1 MTARARRHR
10 RVDLAASVMGAAG
23 LVLFP
28 VLVHAASC
36 SISAT
41 AAGFGIYDETQ
52 NDTAVATISGS
63 CSRAAIGD
71 PDIASTTIALSTG
84 VSGTYVSRQMAN
96 GANRLNYNLYVDV
109 ARSRVWG
116 DGSAG
121 TNTVNA
127 LSLLTNGRFL
137 NPNDTRTFSL
147 PAYGRIPAGQS
158 VASGAY
164 ADTITVTI
172 TY

>member
-1 MTARARRHR
+1 MTACASQRW
-10 RVDLAASVMGAAG
+10 LAVATGLTGAVAM
-23 LVLFP
+23 LLFP
-28 VLVHAASC
+28 ALLQAASC

-63 CSRAAIGD
+63 CSRGAIAD
-71 PDIASTTIALSTG
+71 PDVASTTIALSTG
-84 VSGTYVSRQMAN
+84 ASGTYVSRQMVN

-109 ARSRVWG
+109 TRSIVWG
-116 DGSAG
+116 DGSAA
-121 TNTVNA
+121 TSTVSA
-127 LSLLTNGRFL
+127 LTVLSNGRFL

-158 VASGAY
+158 VARGAY